1 MRTTISLTFKHTFI
15 YTVTYTCKIDS
26 IHPSLPRSIPLPAPL
41 LAPSH
46 LSFHAGLYIHGPYC
60 FISRLQSIR
69 ENLPRAIFF
78 YPVSALRNALRLG
91 TFTARINTMTIITT
105 DLYSSVLFCFMFI
118 SLSWSENSSDLL
130 LATIVWSSV
139 CYVIP
144 VVPALPSSRDPFNGS
159 FMGWGKEGAEGPAF
173 LQKLDIKP
181 YSYPELRKKNL

>member
-105 DLYSSVLFCFMFI
+105 DLYSSEFVLLYVHLTLVIWKFFRFASCD
-118 SLSWSENSSDLL
+118 NSVIIGLL
-130 LATIVWSSV
+130 
-139 CYVIP
+139 CYTSGP
-144 VVPALPSSRDPFNGS
+144 CSTFVPWPL
-159 FMGWGKEGAEGPAF
+159 
-173 LQKLDIKP
+173 
-181 YSYPELRKKNL
+181 